1 MKNVPAP
8 FFRPLNGGRGAR
20 NKIYA
25 AVGGREKKVFSM
37 TKIDIVSGFLGA
49 GKTTLIKKLL
59 AEAFPGE
66 KLVLIENEFGEIS
79 IDGGFLKDSGVQI
92 SEMSSGCICCS
103 LVGDFNKALKDVHEQ
118 FHPDRILIE
127 PSGVGK
133 LSDVIRAVAARESA
147 VFVGRCADYILREN
161 PRCVNVFLTA
171 DDADRIGRIRRR
183 QGCTAEEAR
192 AMMERVDAR
201 RASYYN
207 YYSSRTWGE
216 AATYH
221 LCVSTS
227 PLGDEG
233 TADFILEFAARK
245 LNMKF

>member
-1 MKNVPAP
+1 MEQFVINIGRQLGSGGRTVGEIIARRLGVKLYDKELINLAARESGICPEFFEKADEKESRGVISTVVGYLRAP
-8 FFRPLNGGRGAR
+8 F
-20 NKIYA
+20 
-25 AVGGREKKVFSM
+25 VG
-37 TKIDIVSGFLGA
+37 D
-49 GKTTLIKKLL
+49 
-59 AEAFPGE
+59 
-66 KLVLIENEFGEIS
+66 
-79 IDGGFLKDSGVQI
+79 DGGVTNVLSND
-92 SEMSSGCICCS
+92 
-103 LVGDFNKALKDVHEQ
+103 ALFKIQ
-118 FHPDRILIE
+118 
-127 PSGVGK
+127 
-133 LSDVIRAVAARESA
+133 SDVIRAVAARESA
-147 VFVGRCADYILREN
+147 VFLREN

-183 QGCTAEEAR
+183 QGCTAEEAC

>member
-1 MKNVPAP
+1 MHPLGAAQEDRHPAFGGEGIRHLDDEPPADAFAPQSFHGLAAGHVCLTICQRVGSHSTDDGAP
-8 FFRPLNGGRGAR
+8 F
-20 NKIYA
+20 
-25 AVGGREKKVFSM
+25 VG
-37 TKIDIVSGFLGA
+37 D
-49 GKTTLIKKLL
+49 
-59 AEAFPGE
+59 
-66 KLVLIENEFGEIS
+66 
-79 IDGGFLKDSGVQI
+79 DGGVTNVLSND
-92 SEMSSGCICCS
+92 
-103 LVGDFNKALKDVHEQ
+103 ALFKIQ
-118 FHPDRILIE
+118 
-127 PSGVGK
+127 
-133 LSDVIRAVAARESA
+133 SDVIRAVAARESA

>member
-1 MKNVPAP
+1 MEQFVINIGRQLGSGGRTVGEIIARRLGVKLYDKELINLAARESGICPEFFEKADEKESRGVISTVVGYLRAP
-8 FFRPLNGGRGAR
+8 FVGVTNVLSNDALF
-20 NKIYA
+20 KI
-25 AVGGREKKVFSM
+25 
-37 TKIDIVSGFLGA
+37 
-49 GKTTLIKKLL
+49 
-59 AEAFPGE
+59 
-66 KLVLIENEFGEIS
+66 
-79 IDGGFLKDSGVQI
+79 Q
-92 SEMSSGCICCS
+92 
-103 LVGDFNKALKDVHEQ
+103 
-118 FHPDRILIE
+118 
-127 PSGVGK
+127 
-133 LSDVIRAVAARESA
+133 SDVIRAVAARESA

-171 DDADRIGRIRRR
+171 DDADRIGRIRSR

>member
-1 MKNVPAP
+1 MN
-8 FFRPLNGGRGAR
+8 R
-20 NKIYA
+20 
-25 AVGGREKKVFSM
+25 
-37 TKIDIVSGFLGA
+37 
-49 GKTTLIKKLL
+49 
-59 AEAFPGE
+59 
-66 KLVLIENEFGEIS
+66 
-79 IDGGFLKDSGVQI
+79 
-92 SEMSSGCICCS
+92 
-103 LVGDFNKALKDVHEQ
+103 
-118 FHPDRILIE
+118 
-127 PSGVGK
+127 
-133 LSDVIRAVAARESA
+133 
-147 VFVGRCADYILREN
+147 RCADYILREN

-201 RASYYN
+201 RPSYYN

>member
-1 MKNVPAP
+1 MEQFVINIGRQLGSGGRTVGEIIARRLGVKLYDKELINLAARESGICPEFFEKADEKESRGVISTVVGYLRAP
-8 FFRPLNGGRGAR
+8 F
-20 NKIYA
+20 
-25 AVGGREKKVFSM
+25 VG
-37 TKIDIVSGFLGA
+37 D
-49 GKTTLIKKLL
+49 
-59 AEAFPGE
+59 
-66 KLVLIENEFGEIS
+66 
-79 IDGGFLKDSGVQI
+79 DGGVTNVLSND
-92 SEMSSGCICCS
+92 
-103 LVGDFNKALKDVHEQ
+103 ALFKIQ
-118 FHPDRILIE
+118 
-127 PSGVGK
+127 
-133 LSDVIRAVAARESA
+133 SDVIRAVAARESA

-171 DDADRIGRIRRR
+171 DD
-183 QGCTAEEAR
+183 AEEAR

>member
-1 MKNVPAP
+1 MEQFVINIGRQLGSGGRTVGEIIARRLGVKLYDKELINLAARESGICSEFFEKAGVISTVVGYLRAP
-8 FFRPLNGGRGAR
+8 F
-20 NKIYA
+20 
-25 AVGGREKKVFSM
+25 VG
-37 TKIDIVSGFLGA
+37 D
-49 GKTTLIKKLL
+49 
-59 AEAFPGE
+59 
-66 KLVLIENEFGEIS
+66 
-79 IDGGFLKDSGVQI
+79 DGGVTNVLSND
-92 SEMSSGCICCS
+92 
-103 LVGDFNKALKDVHEQ
+103 ALFKIQ
-118 FHPDRILIE
+118 
-127 PSGVGK
+127 
-133 LSDVIRAVAARESA
+133 SDVIRAVAARESA